1 MKFKVIGELL
11 KETIQEWQ
19 EDKASRLAA
28 ALAYYTVFSLAPL
41 LIIAIAIAGS
51 IFGPEAARGEIVEQ
65 IQGLVGTEG
74 AKVIETAIQNA
85 NRPNVSSIA
94 SIISI
99 IVLLFGASG
108 VFAQLQDALNTV
120 WGVQPKPG
128 RAVKGFLQKRLLSF
142 SVVLGIGFLLLVSL
156 IVSAALSALS
166 NYASDVLLGV
176 GFLWSLLNWVL
187 SLGVITLLF
196 AMMYKFLPDV
206 KISWSDVWIGA
217 IITAILFTIGKSL
230 IGMYLGRGSFAS
242 TYGAAGSLVIFL
254 AWVYYSAQILFI
266 GAEFTQVYA
275 SKFGSNIVP
284 DKHAMQLT
292 EADRAKQGIAH
303 TEALKKAA
311 GDSDSEDSE
320 KSPKEKQSGN
330 AGAKALKTYHDAAR
344 KMGLDK
350 KRK

>member
-1 MKFKVIGELL
+1 MNFKIIRELFQ
-11 KETIQEWQ
+11 ETIQEWQ

-51 IFGPEAARGEIVEQ
+51 IFGPEAARGEIVQQ

-74 AKVIETAIQNA
+74 AKVIETAIENA
-85 NRPNVSSIA
+85 NQPNISNIA

-128 RAVKGFLQKRLLSF
+128 RPVKGFLQKRLLSF
-142 SVVLGIGFLLLVSL
+142 SIVLGVGFLLLVSL
-156 IVSAALSALS
+156 IISAVLSAVI
-166 NYASDVLLGV
+166 NYASDLLLGME
-176 GFLWSLLNWVL
+176 FLWSLLNWGL
-187 SLGVITLLF
+187 SLSVITLLF

-217 IITAILFTIGKSL
+217 IITAILFTIGNSL
-230 IGMYLGRGSFAS
+230 IGMYLGRGGFAS
-242 TYGAAGSLVIFL
+242 TYGAAGSLVVFL
-254 AWVYYSAQILFI
+254 AWVYYSAQILFL

-275 SKFGSNIVP
+275 RKFGAEIVP
-284 DKHAMQLT
+284 DKHAIQLT
-292 EADRAKQGIAH
+292 EEARAKQGIPR
-303 TEALKKAA
+303 TETLKKAA
-311 GDSDSEDSE
+311 ENSG
-320 KSPKEKQSGN
+320 KSPKSSATKKSGN
-330 AGAKALKTYHDAAR
+330 PGAKALKAYNDLAR
-344 KMGLDK
+344 KMGLNK
-350 KRK
+350 KEKEK